1 MAFDGKARSQPLISA
16 SAALRYKTSFI
27 DSCISRD
34 EPDSPAV
41 NRVAEIKPKVDEP
54 TVRPGLKKL
63 GWFKASN
70 ASARI
75 CRFNLSFS
83 LVLFESATSRF
94 ENPGPVIALRP
105 RLPNVP
111 PLAVWS

>member
-1 MAFDGKARSQPLISA
+1 MPRANPH
-16 SAALRYKTSFI
+16 
-27 DSCISRD
+27 
-34 EPDSPAV
+34 SPAV

-54 TVRPGLKKL
+54 TVKPGLKKL
-63 GWFKASN
+63 GWFKASK

-75 CRFNLSFS
+75 CRFSLSFS
-83 LVLFESATSRF
+83 LVLFESAKSRF

-111 PLAVWS
+111 PLAIGS